1 MSAAGRATP
10 AQRPWKASRGS
21 SESERTM
28 SLIERLSDD
37 LKLAMKAR
45 DQLRMDAIRM
55 VKAALQ
61 NKEIELKKALDEAE
75 MSRVL
80 LTLVK
85 QRKEAAEQYQKGKR
99 DDLAD
104 KELKEIAIIEAYLP
118 NALSQEEIVK
128 IVEDAVREAGPV
140 TMKDMGKIM
149 KAVTAKLA
157 GQPVDGKQLSDL
169 VRSKLQQG

>member
-1 MSAAGRATP
+1 
-10 AQRPWKASRGS
+10 
-21 SESERTM
+21 M
-28 SLIERLSDD
+28 SLTDRLSDD

-80 LTLVK
+80 IGLVK

-99 DDLAD
+99 QDLAD

-118 NALSQEEIVK
+118 KALSQEEIVK
-128 IVEDAVREAGPV
+128 IVEDAIKETGAAAA
-140 TMKDMGKIM
+140 KDMGKVM
-149 KAVTAKLA
+149 KAVMAKLA
-157 GQPVDGKQLSDL
+157 GQPIDGKQLSDL
-169 VRSKLQQG
+169 VRSKLQG

>member
-1 MSAAGRATP
+1 
-10 AQRPWKASRGS
+10 
-21 SESERTM
+21 M
-28 SLIERLSDD
+28 SLTDRLSDD

-85 QRKEAAEQYQKGKR
+85 QRKEAAEQYQQGKR
-99 DDLAD
+99 QDLAD
-104 KELKEIAIIEAYLP
+104 KELKEVAIIEAYLP
-118 NALSQEEIVK
+118 KALLQEELVAV
-128 IVEDAVREAGPV
+128 VEGVIRESGPV
-140 TMKDMGKIM
+140 TMKDMGKVM
-149 KAVTAKLA
+149 KAVMAKLA

-169 VRSKLQQG
+169 VRARLQQG

>member
-1 MSAAGRATP
+1 MSVTD
-10 AQRPWKASRGS
+10 
-21 SESERTM
+21 
-28 SLIERLSDD
+28 RLSDD

-61 NKEIELKKALDEAE
+61 NKEIELKKDLDEAE
-75 MSRVL
+75 VSRVL

-85 QRKEAAEQYQKGKR
+85 QRKEAAELYQKGKR

-104 KELKEIAIIEAYLP
+104 KELKELAIIEAYLP
-118 NALSQEEIVK
+118 KALSQEEIVQ
-128 IVEDAVREAGPV
+128 IVEGVIRESGPV
-140 TMKDMGKIM
+140 TMKDLGKVM

-157 GQPVDGKQLSDL
+157 GHAVDGKQLSDL

>member
-1 MSAAGRATP
+1 
-10 AQRPWKASRGS
+10 
-21 SESERTM
+21 M
-28 SLIERLSDD
+28 SLNERLSDD

-80 LTLVK
+80 IGLVK
-85 QRKEAAEQYQKGKR
+85 QRKEAVEQYQKGKR
-99 DDLAD
+99 QDLAD

-118 NALSQEEIVK
+118 KAMSQEEIVK
-128 IVEDAVREAGPV
+128 IVEDAIKETGAVAA
-140 TMKDMGKIM
+140 KDMGKVM
-149 KAVTAKLA
+149 KAVMAKLA
-157 GQPVDGKQLSDL
+157 GQAVDGKQLSDL
-169 VRSKLQQG
+169 VRTRLQQG

>member
-1 MSAAGRATP
+1 
-10 AQRPWKASRGS
+10 
-21 SESERTM
+21 M
-28 SLIERLSDD
+28 SLTDRLSDD

-55 VKAALQ
+55 VKAALL
-61 NKEIELKKALDEAE
+61 NKEIELKKELDEAE

-85 QRKEAAEQYQKGKR
+85 QRKEAAEQYKIGKR
-99 DDLAD
+99 EELAE
-104 KELKEIAIIEAYLP
+104 KELKELAIIEAYLP
-118 NALSQEEIVK
+118 KAISQEEIMQ
-128 IVEDAVREAGPV
+128 IVEATIKESGPV
-140 TMKDMGKIM
+140 TMKDMGRVM

>member
-1 MSAAGRATP
+1 
-10 AQRPWKASRGS
+10 
-21 SESERTM
+21 M
-28 SLIERLSDD
+28 SLIDHLTDD

-61 NKEIELKKALDEAE
+61 NKEIELKKELDEAE
-75 MSRVL
+75 MNRVL
-80 LTLVK
+80 MTLVK
-85 QRKEAAEQYQKGKR
+85 QRRESVEQYQKGKR

-118 NALSQEEIVK
+118 KALSQEELTAV
-128 IVEDAVREAGPV
+128 VESAIEEAGPV
-140 TMKDMGKIM
+140 TMKDMGRVM

-157 GQPVDGKQLSDL
+157 GQAVDGKQLSDL
-169 VRSKLQQG
+169 VRARLQQG

>member
-1 MSAAGRATP
+1 MSVTD
-10 AQRPWKASRGS
+10 
-21 SESERTM
+21 
-28 SLIERLSDD
+28 RLSDD

-99 DDLAD
+99 EDLAD
-104 KELKEIAIIEAYLP
+104 KELKEVTIIEGYLP
-118 NALSQEEIVK
+118 KALSQEEIVQV
-128 IVEDAVREAGPV
+128 VENVLRETGPV
-140 TMKDMGKIM
+140 TMKDMGKVM
-149 KAVTAKLA
+149 KAVMAKLA
-157 GQPVDGKQLSDL
+157 GQAVDGKHLSDL
-169 VRSKLQQG
+169 VRSKLQ

>member
-1 MSAAGRATP
+1 
-10 AQRPWKASRGS
+10 
-21 SESERTM
+21 M
-28 SLIERLSDD
+28 SLTDRLSDD

-61 NKEIELKKALDEAE
+61 NKEIELKKELDEAE

-99 DDLAD
+99 EDLAD
-104 KELKEIAIIEAYLP
+104 KELKEVAIIEAYLP
-118 NALSQEEIVK
+118 KALSQEEIVQ
-128 IVEDAVREAGPV
+128 IVEAVIRESGTV
-140 TMKDMGKIM
+140 TMKDMGKVM
-149 KAVTAKLA
+149 KAVMAKLA